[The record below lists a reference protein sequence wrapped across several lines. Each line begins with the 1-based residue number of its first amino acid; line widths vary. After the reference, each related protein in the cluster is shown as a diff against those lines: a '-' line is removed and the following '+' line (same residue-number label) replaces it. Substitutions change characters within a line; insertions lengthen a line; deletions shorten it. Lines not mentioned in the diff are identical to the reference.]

1 MDLKQFLKSRYYKKA
16 QTTAGREK
24 VKEGFAEKLKHAA
37 SNNLVVEKAKAL
49 YAYFRDP
56 AVPAKN
62 KVLIVAGLLYF
73 INPWDALPDF
83 VPGLGYIDDIG
94 VLSMVLAYLS
104 KELTGYEAEGEGR
117 KEGFLQRLT
126 VRRREPGSPAN
137 EPGVRGEGKKIDK
150 QKRSLR
156 SRLVGVFLDPYL
168 RDTQKLQEER
178 IAREL
183 EAKIKLIKLTLLCMI
198 VAACISLAYCLI
210 RHYLLPG

>member
-16 QTTAGREK
+16 QTPAGPEK
-24 VKEGFAEKLKHAA
+24 VRKGFAEKLKHAA

-56 AVPAKN
+56 RVPVKN
-62 KVLIVAGLLYF
+62 KALIVAGLLYF

-83 VPGLGYIDDIG
+83 VPGLGYVDDVG
-94 VLSMVLAYLS
+94 VLSMVLAYLG
-104 KELTGYEAEGEGR
+104 KELTSREAEGKRR
-117 KEGFLQRLT
+117 KGGLLRRPA
-126 VRRREPGSPAN
+126 VSRREPGPQAN
-137 EPGVRGEGKKIDK
+137 EPGIRGEGKKALK

-156 SRLVGVFLDPYL
+156 SRLAGLFLDPYL

-183 EAKIKLIKLTLLCMI
+183 EAKIKLVKLTLLCMI
-198 VAACISLAYCLI
+198 AAACISLVYYLI